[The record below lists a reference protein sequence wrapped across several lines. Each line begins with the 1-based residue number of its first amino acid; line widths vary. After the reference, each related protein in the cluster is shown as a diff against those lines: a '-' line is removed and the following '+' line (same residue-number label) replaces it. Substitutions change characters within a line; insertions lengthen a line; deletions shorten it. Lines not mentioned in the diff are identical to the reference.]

1 MQKSCSHSR
10 WLLHLGR
17 AIAFL
22 SLFEFEAGRFHCMS
36 MAVQMHGSPDDLCT
50 EVEKEGKEIY
60 VDFQEAMGSQHGRVS
75 VKAMSP
81 EIKAG

>member
-22 SLFEFEAGRFHCMS
+22 SLFEFEARIA

-50 EVEKEGKEIY
+50 EVEKEGKEFY